1 MYESSKF
8 DSVGGKPLIRG
19 GQIAMLRLNDN
30 KNEILLD
37 AIPHDL
43 QDVCE
48 IVVTGSDQYQFQF
61 QKQNNSHCSIIV
73 RLLFRTIH
81 RLYFLM
87 KYSIDLIARLKLL
100 YHGRLKITK
109 KMFLHNE

>member
-1 MYESSKF
+1 
-8 DSVGGKPLIRG
+8 
-19 GQIAMLRLNDN
+19 MLRLNDN
-30 KNEILLD
+30 KNAIILD
-37 AIPHDL
+37 AIPHAL
-43 QDVCE
+43 QEVCE

-61 QKQNNSHCSIIV
+61 QFQKQNNSHCFIIV

-87 KYSIDLIARLKLL
+87 KYSIDLIARLKSL

-109 KMFLHNE
+109 KMFLHNELR